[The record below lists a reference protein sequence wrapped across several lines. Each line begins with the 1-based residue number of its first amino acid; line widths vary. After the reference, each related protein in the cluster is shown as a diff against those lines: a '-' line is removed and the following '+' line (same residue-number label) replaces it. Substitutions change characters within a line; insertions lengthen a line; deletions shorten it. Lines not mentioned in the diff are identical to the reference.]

1 MRAFSVW
8 ALPAFALGLTLTL
21 SPAARAETDPI
32 ITGEPP
38 ANRGTSDFPAPP
50 APSGAPSEPPASAP
64 DQPKTAG
71 PSQPAES
78 RTERLD
84 RLFTE
89 LKKASTQ
96 EAAAKIAGEI
106 DSVWRDSGSATVDL
120 LMLWATSAVAKENS
134 AAALDLLEQAII
146 LKPDYAEAWNRRATV
161 NYVTSAYG
169 KSIADIEKT
178 LSLEPR
184 HYGALMGLGMILED
198 TDRKPQ
204 ALEVYMRVLAI
215 YPALKGAQDAV
226 GRLSEELTGQR
237 I

>member
-8 ALPAFALGLTLTL
+8 ALPLFAVALATVPAAEGRAQ
-21 SPAARAETDPI
+21 SPAPP
-32 ITGEPP
+32 GEPP
-38 ANRGTSDFPAPP
+38 VGAAPAVPDAPPVAPAPQPATP
-50 APSGAPSEPPASAP
+50 APAEAQTPPE
-64 DQPKTAG
+64 T
-71 PSQPAES
+71 

-84 RLFTE
+84 RLFAG
-89 LKKASTQ
+89 LKTAESQ
-96 EAAAKIAGEI
+96 EAAARIAGEI

-120 LMLWATSAVAKENS
+120 LMLWATTAVAKENS

-146 LKPDYAEAWNRRATV
+146 LKPDFAEAWNRRATV

-215 YPALKGAQDAV
+215 YPTLKGAQDAV